1 MPAEEHSQAEPQST
15 DNGVTNLLFD
25 MGGETQTQAEVS
37 NETQETLE
45 PLEAA
50 ESNTDLLGSLI

>member
-1 MPAEEHSQAEPQST
+1 
-15 DNGVTNLLFD
+15 
-25 MGGETQTQAEVS
+25 MGGETETQTEVS